1 MIFVSFIAK
10 LVGLYYDCIHKHP
23 SGAVACWAGRGCA
36 QRDQSSSSSSYVYA
50 HRETFTK
57 WRPSYSGV
65 RPLKDMVAYLHT
77 PMVEPS
83 CARWDW
89 DYKWGRL
96 LLWFYVLTI
105 HCTATQLNLKAP
117 TGPML
122 SAHGTLFVCITCV
135 FGRRKSITKLE
146 TTKNTWKLIEASKT
160 SSFGYSQNANFPL
173 HKSRASIRCLQISS
187 HLLFLLGY
195 VLPSCPTWDISK

>member
-1 MIFVSFIAK
+1 MCVERSEFFQFFLCLCASRNFHQVTSKLQWRTTVERHGRILAYPNGRTIVSKVRLRLQVRSAPSMV
-10 LVGLYYDCIHKHP
+10 LCVDHP
-23 SGAVACWAGRGCA
+23 LHSHTT
-36 QRDQSSSSSSYVYA
+36 QSS
-50 HRETFTK
+50 K
-57 WRPSYSGV
+57 
-65 RPLKDMVAYLHT
+65 
-77 PMVEPS
+77 
-83 CARWDW
+83 AR
-89 DYKWGRL
+89 
-96 LLWFYVLTI
+96 
-105 HCTATQLNLKAP
+105 